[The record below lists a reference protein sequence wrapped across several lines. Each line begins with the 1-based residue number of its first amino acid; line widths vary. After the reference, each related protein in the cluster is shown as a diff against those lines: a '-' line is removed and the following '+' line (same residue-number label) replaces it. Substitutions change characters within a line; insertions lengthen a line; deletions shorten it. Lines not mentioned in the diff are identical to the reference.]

1 MTQLLGSD
9 RENEAGRPLR
19 MSRGRKSCGDK
30 QVAEAQSGL
39 RERERHTDSPSSPTR
54 AQVAAAGRR
63 LMPPR
68 PSRPLGR

>member
-19 MSRGRKSCGDK
+19 MSQSRKSCGDK

-39 RERERHTDSPSSPTR
+39 RERERHTALP
-54 AQVAAAGRR
+54 ARR
-63 LMPPR
+63 ERRWQL
-68 PSRPLGR
+68 LEGA